1 MVALSASSL
10 YETKVL
16 GFVCFPIIVVYID
29 DQNKQVDYLMKN
41 HDEMTREQAMGKIK
55 SQMDIQ
61 KKVDKADISINNS
74 RTLE

>member
-1 MVALSASSL
+1 
-10 YETKVL
+10 
-16 GFVCFPIIVVYID
+16 
-29 DQNKQVDYLMKN
+29 MKN

>member
-55 SQMDIQ
+55 
-61 KKVDKADISINNS
+61 
-74 RTLE
+74 